1 MDLLLK
7 EKYKCLPRPHLR
19 MEIRFSGIKMR
30 FKRNE
35 CALVFQAL
43 DALKKALRQEPLD
56 AAVRAELHFSMGN
69 QLREMNDLDQA
80 FQVNLPL
87 VIRILHVLVYNTYC
101 IAYKIKSAVKSQEV
115 SSVSSHLHTAPLW
128 CPDTVTDTSV
138 ISFHLPSR
146 LHFIPEETF
155 HCLTPYS
162 QHPLKGHFRRFSG

>member
-1 MDLLLK
+1 MPPK
-7 EKYKCLPRPHLR
+7 
-19 MEIRFSGIKMR
+19 IRFNGIKMR

-87 VIRILHVLVYNTYC
+87 VYNTYC
-101 IAYKIKSAVKSQEV
+101 IQNNRKTQGMLHIVRIMNTILKSQGLLRLFPPSHSSSLV
-115 SSVSSHLHTAPLW
+115 S
-128 CPDTVTDTSV
+128 
-138 ISFHLPSR
+138 
-146 LHFIPEETF
+146 
-155 HCLTPYS
+155 
-162 QHPLKGHFRRFSG
+162 